1 MAERTSSSSSGRLT
15 LLEGVRVIDGS
26 GGPSWPGD
34 VLLVDERI
42 ARMGA
47 GLRERLPDGLAPHDL
62 DIVDCRG
69 LAIAPGFIDA
79 HTHDDATVLRDPDC
93 LPKVSQGITTVV
105 TGNCGISLA
114 PYRVAAARPPLT
126 LLGADSFRHATFAE
140 YAEAVRDARPALNVA
155 ALIGHT
161 TLRFAAMGDLT
172 RAASADERARM
183 AALLD
188 ACLADGAHGLSS
200 GLFYE
205 EAHAAPADE
214 VTALARVVARHGGVY
229 ATHLRSEMATILE
242 AMHEAADCA
251 FDAGVPLVI
260 SHHKCAG
267 PANWGR
273 TRETLPLID
282 ALAQRQAIALD
293 AYPYV
298 AGSTVLR
305 EDLVD
310 GVIDVLLTW
319 SDAHPELGG
328 RMLADIAAEWGV
340 DQKTACR
347 RLQPGGACYF
357 QMHEEDVERVLAH
370 PRTMI
375 GSDGLPHDR
384 HPHPR
389 LWGAFPR
396 VLARY
401 WRERGLFTLEQAVH
415 KMTGLT
421 ARNFRIADRGLLRA
435 EAMADVV
442 VFDPATIADTA
453 TYDAP
458 ISVSRGVQRVYVN
471 GVLAYAGDTPEPATL
486 ARAGRMLTSLSPS
499 PPGRG
504 QG

>member
-1 MAERTSSSSSGRLT
+1 MAERAR
-15 LLEGVRVIDGS
+15 LLEGGLVIDGT
-26 GGPSWPGD
+26 GGPSWRGD
-34 VLLVDERI
+34 VLLIGDRIERLG
-42 ARMGA
+42 ADLRTRLPA
-47 GLRERLPDGLAPHDL
+47 GLDIDDI
-62 DIVDCRG
+62 DIVDCRA
-69 LAIAPGFIDA
+69 LAVAPGFIDA
-79 HTHDDATVLRDPDC
+79 HTHDDALVLRDPDC
-93 LPKVSQGITTVV
+93 LPKLSQGITTVV

-114 PYRVAAARPPLT
+114 PFATPEARSPLT
-126 LLGADSFRHATFAE
+126 LLGADSFRHATMAS
-140 YAEAVRDARPALNVA
+140 YRDAVREARPALNVA

-161 TLRFAAMGDLT
+161 TLRYAAMSDLT
-172 RAASADERARM
+172 RAASGGERARM

-188 ACLADGAHGLSS
+188 ECMGAGAHGMSS

-205 EAHAAPADE
+205 EAYPAPADE

-229 ATHLRSEMATILE
+229 ATHLRSEMETILE
-242 AMHEAADCA
+242 AMHEAANCA
-251 FDAGVPLVI
+251 FEAGLPLVL

-273 TRETLPLID
+273 TRTTLPLIEQF
-282 ALAQRQAIALD
+282 AQRQAIALD
-293 AYPYV
+293 AYPYI

-310 GVIDVLLTW
+310 GVIDVMLTW
-319 SDAHPELGG
+319 SDTCPEFGG
-328 RMLADIAAEWGV
+328 QLLADIAAEWGV

-357 QMHEEDVERVLAH
+357 QMSEEDVERVIAH
-370 PRTMI
+370 PLTMI

-396 VLARY
+396 VFARY
-401 WRERGLFTLEQAVH
+401 WRERGLFTLEAAVH

-421 ARNFRIADRGLLRA
+421 ARNFRIAERGVLRA
-435 EAMADVV
+435 GAMADVV

-458 ISVSRGVQRVYVN
+458 ISASRGIHRVYVN
-471 GVLAYAGDTPEPATL
+471 GEPAYAGAQAEPTTL
-486 ARAGRMLTSLSPS
+486 ARAGRMLT
-499 PPGRG
+499 RG
-504 QG
+504 AR

>member
-1 MAERTSSSSSGRLT
+1 MPDAT
-15 LLEGVRVIDGS
+15 LFEAGLVVDGS

-34 VLLVDERI
+34 VLIAGDRI
-42 ARMGA
+42 VQVGA
-47 GLRERLPDGLAPHDL
+47 DLRGRLPEGVAIDDVQV
-62 DIVDCRG
+62 VDCRG
-69 LAIAPGFIDA
+69 QVIAPGFIDA
-79 HTHDDATVLRDPDC
+79 HTHDDAIVLHDPEY
-93 LPKVSQGITTVV
+93 LPKLSQGITTVV

-114 PYRVAAARPPLT
+114 PFATPQARPPLT
-126 LLGADSFRHATFAE
+126 LLGADSFRHATMAS
-140 YAEAVRDARPALNVA
+140 YRDAVRDARPALNVA

-161 TLRFAAMGDLT
+161 TLRYAAMSDLT
-172 RAASADERARM
+172 RAASSGERARM

-188 ACLADGAHGLSS
+188 ESMGAGAHGMSS

-205 EAHAAPADE
+205 EAYPAPADE
-214 VTALARVVARHGGVY
+214 VTALACVVARHGGVY
-229 ATHLRSEMATILE
+229 ATHLRSEMETILE
-242 AMHEAADCA
+242 AMHEAANCA
-251 FDAGVPLVI
+251 FEAGLPLVL

-273 TRETLPLID
+273 TRTTLPLIEQF
-282 ALAQRQAIALD
+282 AQRQAIALD

-310 GVIDVLLTW
+310 GVIDVMLTW
-319 SDAHPELGG
+319 SDTHPELGG
-328 RMLADIAAEWGV
+328 RLLADIAAEWGV

-357 QMHEEDVERVLAH
+357 QMNEEDVERVIAH
-370 PRTMI
+370 PLTMI

-396 VLARY
+396 VFARY
-401 WRERGLFTLEQAVH
+401 WRDRGLFSLEQAVH

-421 ARNFRIADRGLLRA
+421 ARNFRIHDRGVLRA
-435 EAMADVV
+435 NALADIV

-453 TYDAP
+453 TFETPVSA
-458 ISVSRGVQRVYVN
+458 SRGIERVFVN
-471 GVLAYAGDTPEPATL
+471 GALAFAGGAAEPATL
-486 ARAGRMLTSLSPS
+486 ARAGRMLT
-499 PPGRG
+499 RG
-504 QG
+504 IT

>member
-1 MAERTSSSSSGRLT
+1 
-15 LLEGVRVIDGS
+15 
-26 GGPSWPGD
+26 
-34 VLLVDERI
+34 
-42 ARMGA
+42 
-47 GLRERLPDGLAPHDL
+47 
-62 DIVDCRG
+62 
-69 LAIAPGFIDA
+69 
-79 HTHDDATVLRDPDC
+79 VLRDPDC
-93 LPKVSQGITTVV
+93 LPKLSQGITTVV

-114 PYRVAAARPPLT
+114 PFATPEARPPLT
-126 LLGADSFRHATFAE
+126 LLGADSFRHATMAS
-140 YAEAVRDARPALNVA
+140 YRDAVRDARPALNVA

-161 TLRFAAMGDLT
+161 TLRYAAMSDLT
-172 RAASADERARM
+172 RAASSGERARM

-188 ACLADGAHGLSS
+188 ECMGAGAHGMSS

-205 EAHAAPADE
+205 EAYPAPADE
-214 VTALARVVARHGGVY
+214 VTALACVVARHGGVY
-229 ATHLRSEMATILE
+229 ATHLRSEMEAILE

-251 FDAGVPLVI
+251 FEAGLPLVL

-273 TRETLPLID
+273 TRTTLPLIEQF
-282 ALAQRQAIALD
+282 AHRQAVALD

-310 GVIDVLLTW
+310 GVIDVMLTW
-319 SDAHPELGG
+319 SDTHPELGG
-328 RMLADIAAEWGV
+328 RLLADIAAEWGV

-357 QMHEEDVERVLAH
+357 QMNEEDVERVIAH
-370 PRTMI
+370 PLTMI

-396 VLARY
+396 VFARY
-401 WRERGLFTLEQAVH
+401 WRERGLFTLEAAVH

-421 ARNFRIADRGLLRA
+421 ARNFRIAERGVLRA
-435 EAMADVV
+435 GAMADVV

-458 ISVSRGVQRVYVN
+458 ISASRGIHRVYVN
-471 GVLAYAGDTPEPATL
+471 GELAYAGGQPEPATL
-486 ARAGRMLTSLSPS
+486 ARAGQMLT
-499 PPGRG
+499 RG
-504 QG
+504 AR

>member
-1 MAERTSSSSSGRLT
+1 MHEAI
-15 LLEGVRVIDGS
+15 LLEGGLVIDGS

-34 VLLVDERI
+34 VLIAGDRI
-42 ARMGA
+42 AGLGERLRDRLPA
-47 GLRERLPDGLAPHDL
+47 GLAIDQVQV
-62 DIVDCRG
+62 VDCRG
-69 LAIAPGFIDA
+69 RAIAPGFIDA
-79 HTHDDATVLRDPDC
+79 HTHDDAIVLRNPGC
-93 LPKVSQGITTVV
+93 LPKLSQGITTVV

-114 PYRVAAARPPLT
+114 PYRTAQALPPLT
-126 LLGADSFRHATFAE
+126 LLGAESFRYASMHA
-140 YAEAVRDARPALNVA
+140 YGDAVTAVQPALNVA

-161 TLRFAAMGDLT
+161 TLRFAVMPDLT
-172 RAASADERARM
+172 RAASTDERAQM
-183 AALLD
+183 GALLD
-188 ACLADGAHGLSS
+188 ACLANGAFGLSS

-205 EAHAAPADE
+205 EAYAAPADE
-214 VTALARVVARHGGVY
+214 VTELARIVARHGGVY
-229 ATHLRSEMATILE
+229 ATHLRSEMERIIE
-242 AMHEAADCA
+242 AMHEAGDSA

-267 PANWGR
+267 PAQWGR
-273 TRETLPLID
+273 TRETLPLVD
-282 ALAQRQAIALD
+282 QLALRQEVAMD
-293 AYPYV
+293 VYPYV

-319 SDAHPELGG
+319 SDTHPEYTG
-328 RMLADIAAEWGV
+328 RMLSAIADDWGV

-357 QMHEEDVERVLAH
+357 QMNEEDVERVIAH

-401 WRERGLFTLEQAVH
+401 WRERKLFTLEQAVH

-421 ARNFRIADRGLLRA
+421 ARNFRIADRGLLRCG
-435 EAMADVV
+435 AMADIV
-442 VFDPATIADTA
+442 VFDPQRIKDTA
-453 TYDAP
+453 TYDDP
-458 ISVSRGVQRVYVN
+458 IQASLGISAVYVN
-471 GVLAYAGDTPEPATL
+471 GVRSYAEAEGCAVL
-486 ARAGRMLTSLSPS
+486 ARAGRVLR
-499 PPGRG
+499 RG
-504 QG
+504 EAA